1 MKKQND
7 ITTDERDLRKLSD
20 VCCSWIHM
28 TERNDENRVI
38 K

>member
-1 MKKQND
+1 MTKPND
-7 ITTDERDLRKLSD
+7 IKTDERDLRKLSD
-20 VCCSWIHM
+20 VCCSWMQM